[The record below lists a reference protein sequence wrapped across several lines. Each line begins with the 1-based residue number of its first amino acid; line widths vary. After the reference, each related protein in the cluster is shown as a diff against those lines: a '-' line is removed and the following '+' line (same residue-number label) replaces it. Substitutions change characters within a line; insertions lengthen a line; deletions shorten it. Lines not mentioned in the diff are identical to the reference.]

1 MIVCIPLQYFI
12 RTSFASTARSIN
24 GVSFGQAA
32 RKPST
37 IRPETRRFIYVPERF
52 VCVRWTSLTLGVAP
66 GAGPWYGGGGHRVNP
81 GDVAATIS
89 IPHKKVGLIIGRGG
103 ENIRF
108 LQQQT
113 RAHIQIQTEHD
124 AAPNQPERTVFLR
137 GPKEACAEAARM
149 IQDMIDGMLHIG
161 SSAIVPPQPPMPP
174 NVTPAQAHQIAMQ
187 AQAGRGGD
195 MRGCVGNHGGW
206 AGWGWG
212 WEG

>member
-1 MIVCIPLQYFI
+1 M
-12 RTSFASTARSIN
+12 
-24 GVSFGQAA
+24 
-32 RKPST
+32 
-37 IRPETRRFIYVPERF
+37 
-52 VCVRWTSLTLGVAP
+52 
-66 GAGPWYGGGGHRVNP
+66 
-81 GDVAATIS
+81 S

-137 GPKEACAEAARM
+137 GPKEACTEAARM

-187 AQAGRGGD
+187 AQVGREGKWGIMLGFAGVRRGG
-195 MRGCVGNHGGW
+195 GVGGRLGMSRV
-206 AGWGWG
+206 GPSRQLGVQDG
-212 WEG
+212 QRFIY